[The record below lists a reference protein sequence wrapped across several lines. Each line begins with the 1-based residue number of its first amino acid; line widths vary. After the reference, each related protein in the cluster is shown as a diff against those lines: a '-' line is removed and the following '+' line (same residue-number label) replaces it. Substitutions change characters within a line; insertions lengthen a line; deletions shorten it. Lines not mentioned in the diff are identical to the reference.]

1 MQYWQSMGIFI
12 NNSIIIYNEF
22 SIWVALWVWV
32 TQNIWEKK
40 AWKWEA
46 VGERGHE
53 GGGVDRVGVGTSSAL
68 ISDNGLEPYQLE
80 QESVTKVTKETEF
93 L

>member
-32 TQNIWEKK
+32 TQNIWKK
-40 AWKWEA
+40 KLGNGKQWVKEDT
-46 VGERGHE
+46 